1 MKLLMSRVGHYVDVG
16 VDDFESLSALPHR
29 METRRPGE
37 EIVAIGD
44 VIDFVF
50 VVESGWAIRYRFLDD
65 GRRQIVNFMLP
76 GACFDMM
83 SMAYAKADHAV
94 SAATEVTL
102 RRIKSS
108 DFLKAISVQPRL
120 ATAFWWVAIQEEA
133 ILREQIIRIGR
144 RSAKERVAHL
154 LLELNRRIAAIEG
167 RLTDFIN
174 LPFPQALF
182 ADALGLSVVHV
193 SRTLTKLKAEGLIA
207 TGPGGIE
214 IVDRAKM
221 TTMCDF
227 DSRYLHLERLKLS
240 N

>member
-1 MKLLMSRVGHYVDVG
+1 MKPLMSRVGHYVDLNE
-16 VDDFESLSALPHR
+16 DDFENLFNLPHR
-29 METRRPGE
+29 IETRRPGE

-50 VVESGWAIRYRFLDD
+50 VVESGWAIRYRILDD

-108 DFLKAISVQPRL
+108 DFLKAISAQPRL

-154 LLELNRRIAAIEG
+154 LLELNRRIAAVEG
-167 RLTDFIN
+167 RLTNFIN

-193 SRTLTKLKAEGLIA
+193 SRTLTKLKAEGFI
-207 TGPGGIE
+207 TTKQGGIE
-214 IVDRAKM
+214 ILQREKM
-221 TTMCDF
+221 AEMCDF
-227 DSRYLHLERLKLS
+227 DSRYLHLERLKFID
-240 N
+240 

>member
-1 MKLLMSRVGHYVDVG
+1 MKTLMSRVGHYVDLG
-16 VDDFESLSALPHR
+16 DDSFESLTKLPHR
-29 METRRPGE
+29 IERRRPGE

-44 VIDFVF
+44 RIDFVF
-50 VVESGWAIRYRFLDD
+50 VVETGWAIRYRILDD

-108 DFLKAISVQPRL
+108 DFLRAVSAQPRL

-154 LLELNRRIAAIEG
+154 LLELNRRIAAVEG

-214 IVDRAKM
+214 ILERE
-221 TTMCDF
+221 TMSELCDF
-227 DSRYLHLERLKLS
+227 DSRYLHLERLKFS
-240 N
+240 D

>member
-1 MKLLMSRVGHYVDVG
+1 MKTLMSRVGHYVDLG
-16 VDDFESLSALPHR
+16 DDSFDALSKLPHHIER
-29 METRRPGE
+29 RRPGE

-44 VIDFVF
+44 RIDFVF
-50 VVESGWAIRYRFLDD
+50 VVESGWAIRYRILDD

-83 SMAYAKADHAV
+83 SMAYANADHAV

-102 RRIKSS
+102 RRIKSA
-108 DFLKAISVQPRL
+108 DFLRAVSAQPRL

-154 LLELNRRIAAIEG
+154 LLELNRRIAAVEG

-193 SRTLTKLKAEGLIA
+193 SRTLTKLKAEGFIA

-214 IVDRAKM
+214 ILEREAMSKL
-221 TTMCDF
+221 CDF
-227 DSRYLHLERLKLS
+227 DSRYLHLERLKFS
-240 N
+240 D

>member
-1 MKLLMSRVGHYVDVG
+1 MKTLMNRVSHYVDIG
-16 VDDFESLSALPHR
+16 QDNFDSLSHIPHR
-29 METRRPGE
+29 LETRRPGE

-44 VIDFVF
+44 RIDFVF
-50 VVESGWAIRYRFLDD
+50 VIEAGWAIRHRILDD

-83 SMAYAKADHAV
+83 SMAKAKSDHAV
-94 SAATEVTL
+94 SAATEVKL
-102 RRIKSS
+102 RRIKSA
-108 DFLKAISVQPRL
+108 DFLSAITGQPRL

-154 LLELNRRIAAIEG
+154 LLELNRRIAAVEG
-167 RLTDFIN
+167 QVTDFIS

-193 SRTLTKLKAEGLIA
+193 SRTLTRLKAEGYIA
-207 TGPGGIE
+207 TESGGIE
-214 IVDRAKM
+214 ILQREKM
-221 TTMCDF
+221 ADMCDF
-227 DSRYLHLERLKLS
+227 DSRYLHLERLKLTG
-240 N
+240 

>member
-1 MKLLMSRVGHYVDVG
+1 MKPLMSRVGHYVDLNEN
-16 VDDFESLSALPHR
+16 DFENLLNLPHR
-29 METRRPGE
+29 IETRRPGE
-37 EIVAIGD
+37 EIVAVGD

-50 VVESGWAIRYRFLDD
+50 VVESGWAIRYRILDD

-108 DFLKAISVQPRL
+108 DFLKAISAQPRL

-154 LLELNRRIAAIEG
+154 LLELNRRIAAVEG
-167 RLTDFIN
+167 QLTNFIN

-193 SRTLTKLKAEGLIA
+193 SRTLTKLKAEGFI
-207 TGPGGIE
+207 TTKQGGIE
-214 IVDRAKM
+214 ILEREKM
-221 TTMCDF
+221 ADMCDF
-227 DSRYLHLERLKLS
+227 DSRYLHLERLKFVA
-240 N
+240 

>member
-1 MKLLMSRVGHYVDVG
+1 MKPLMKRVGHYVDLVE
-16 VDDFESLSALPHR
+16 DEFESLSEIPHR

-37 EIVAIGD
+37 EIVAVGD
-44 VIDFVF
+44 TIDFVF
-50 VVESGWAIRYRFLDD
+50 VVESGWAIRYRILDD

-94 SAATEVTL
+94 SAATEVKL
-102 RRIKSS
+102 RRIKSA
-108 DFLKAISVQPRL
+108 DFLKAISAQPRL

-154 LLELNRRIAAIEG
+154 LLELNRRIAAVEG
-167 RLTDFIN
+167 RLTDFID

-193 SRTLTKLKAEGLIA
+193 SRTLTKLKAEALIK
-207 TGPGGIE
+207 TGTEGIQ
-214 IVDRAKM
+214 ILDRERM
-221 TTMCDF
+221 SEMCDF
-227 DSRYLHLERLKLS
+227 DSRYLHLERLKLAS
-240 N
+240 

>member
-1 MKLLMSRVGHYVDVG
+1 MKPLMSRLGHYVDLS
-16 VDDFESLSALPHR
+16 DDEFESLSSLPHR

-50 VVESGWAIRYRFLDD
+50 VVESGWAIRYRILDD

-108 DFLKAISVQPRL
+108 DFLKAISVKPRL

-154 LLELNRRIAAIEG
+154 LLELNRRIAAVDG

-193 SRTLTKLKAEGLIA
+193 SRTLTKLKAEGMIA
-207 TGPGGIE
+207 TGQSGIE
-214 IVDRAKM
+214 IVERKRMAE
-221 TTMCDF
+221 MCDF

-240 N
+240 D

>member
-1 MKLLMSRVGHYVDVG
+1 MKPLINRVGHYVDLEQES
-16 VDDFESLSALPHR
+16 FESLSALPHR
-29 METRRPGE
+29 IETRRPGE
-37 EIVAIGD
+37 EIVAIGET
-44 VIDFVF
+44 VDFVF
-50 VVESGWAIRYRFLDD
+50 VIETGWAIRYRILDD

-83 SMAYAKADHAV
+83 SMAYAKSDHAI
-94 SAATEVTL
+94 SAVTELRL
-102 RRIKSS
+102 RRLKSA
-108 DFLKAISVQPRL
+108 DFLKAISTRPNL

-133 ILREQIIRIGR
+133 ILREQIVRIGR

-193 SRTLTKLKAEGLIA
+193 SRTLTKLKAEGMIS
-207 TGPGGIE
+207 TSSEGIE
-214 IVDRAKM
+214 ILDRDRMAE
-221 TTMCDF
+221 MCDF
-227 DSRYLHLERLKLS
+227 NSRYLHLERLNLMD
-240 N
+240 

>member
-1 MKLLMSRVGHYVDVG
+1 MKPLMSRVAHYVDLNEN
-16 VDDFESLSALPHR
+16 DFENLLNLPHR
-29 METRRPGE
+29 IETRRPGE
-37 EIVAIGD
+37 EIVAVGD

-50 VVESGWAIRYRFLDD
+50 VVESGWAIRYRILDD

-108 DFLKAISVQPRL
+108 DFLKAISAQPRL

-154 LLELNRRIAAIEG
+154 LLELNRRIAAVEG
-167 RLTDFIN
+167 QLTNFIN

-193 SRTLTKLKAEGLIA
+193 SRTLTKLKAEGFI
-207 TGPGGIE
+207 TTKQGGIE
-214 IVDRAKM
+214 ILEREKM
-221 TTMCDF
+221 ADMCDF
-227 DSRYLHLERLKLS
+227 DSRYLHLERLKFVA
-240 N
+240 

>member
-1 MKLLMSRVGHYVDVG
+1 MKPLMSRVGHYVDLR
-16 VDDFESLSALPHR
+16 DDEFESLSSLPHR

-50 VVESGWAIRYRFLDD
+50 VVESGWAIRYRILDD

-108 DFLKAISVQPRL
+108 DFLKAISVKPRL

-154 LLELNRRIAAIEG
+154 LLELNRRIAAVDG

-193 SRTLTKLKAEGLIA
+193 SRTLTKLKAEGMIA
-207 TGPGGIE
+207 TGQSGIE
-214 IVDRAKM
+214 IVERKRMAE
-221 TTMCDF
+221 MCDF

-240 N
+240 D

>member
-1 MKLLMSRVGHYVDVG
+1 MKRLMSRVGHYVDLNES
-16 VDDFESLSALPHR
+16 DFENLTDLPHR
-29 METRRPGE
+29 MEVRRPGE

-44 VIDFVF
+44 IIDFVF
-50 VVESGWAIRYRFLDD
+50 VVESGWAIRYRILDD

-83 SMAYAKADHAV
+83 SMAYAKADHSV

-108 DFLKAISVQPRL
+108 DFLRAISAQPRL

-193 SRTLTKLKAEGLIA
+193 SRTLTKLKAEGMIA

-214 IVDRAKM
+214 IVEREKM
-221 TTMCDF
+221 SEMCDF
-227 DSRYLHLERLKLS
+227 DSRYLHLERLKFED
-240 N
+240 

>member
-1 MKLLMSRVGHYVDVG
+1 MKPLMSRVGHYVDLNEN
-16 VDDFESLSALPHR
+16 DFENLLNLPHR
-29 METRRPGE
+29 IETRRPGE
-37 EIVAIGD
+37 EIVAVGD

-50 VVESGWAIRYRFLDD
+50 VVESGWAIRYRILDD

-108 DFLKAISVQPRL
+108 DFLKAISAQPRL

-154 LLELNRRIAAIEG
+154 LLELNRRIAAFEG
-167 RLTDFIN
+167 QLTNFIN

-193 SRTLTKLKAEGLIA
+193 SRTLTRLKAEGFI
-207 TGPGGIE
+207 TTKQGGIE
-214 IVDRAKM
+214 ILEREKM
-221 TTMCDF
+221 ADMCDF
-227 DSRYLHLERLKLS
+227 DSRYLHLERLKFVA
-240 N
+240 

>member
-1 MKLLMSRVGHYVDVG
+1 MKPLMSRVGHYVDLR
-16 VDDFESLSALPHR
+16 DDEFESLSSLPHR

-50 VVESGWAIRYRFLDD
+50 VVESGWAIRYRILDD

-108 DFLKAISVQPRL
+108 RSPKLFSQTLWACRL
-120 ATAFWWVAIQEEA
+120 YTFP
-133 ILREQIIRIGR
+133 GR
-144 RSAKERVAHL
+144 SQ
-154 LLELNRRIAAIEG
+154 N
-167 RLTDFIN
+167 
-174 LPFPQALF
+174 
-182 ADALGLSVVHV
+182 
-193 SRTLTKLKAEGLIA
+193 
-207 TGPGGIE
+207 
-214 IVDRAKM
+214 
-221 TTMCDF
+221 
-227 DSRYLHLERLKLS
+227 
-240 N
+240 

>member
-1 MKLLMSRVGHYVDVG
+1 MKPLMSRVGHYVDLNE
-16 VDDFESLSALPHR
+16 DDFENLLNLPHR
-29 METRRPGE
+29 IETRRPGE

-50 VVESGWAIRYRFLDD
+50 VVESGWAIRYRILDD

-108 DFLKAISVQPRL
+108 DFLKAISAQPRL

-154 LLELNRRIAAIEG
+154 LLELNRRIAAVEDK
-167 RLTDFIN
+167 LTNFIN

-193 SRTLTKLKAEGLIA
+193 SRTLTKLKAEGYI
-207 TGPGGIE
+207 TTKHGGIE
-214 IVDRAKM
+214 ILEREKM
-221 TTMCDF
+221 AEMCDF
-227 DSRYLHLERLKLS
+227 DSRYLHLERLKFAA
-240 N
+240 

>member
-1 MKLLMSRVGHYVDVG
+1 MKPLINRVGHYVDLEQES
-16 VDDFESLSALPHR
+16 FESLSALPHR
-29 METRRPGE
+29 IETRRPGE
-37 EIVAIGD
+37 EIVAIGET
-44 VIDFVF
+44 VDFVF
-50 VVESGWAIRYRFLDD
+50 VIETGWAIRYRILDD

-83 SMAYAKADHAV
+83 SMAYAKSDHAI
-94 SAATEVTL
+94 SAVTELRL
-102 RRIKSS
+102 RRLKSA
-108 DFLKAISVQPRL
+108 DFLKAISTRPNL

-133 ILREQIIRIGR
+133 ILREQIVRIGR

-193 SRTLTKLKAEGLIA
+193 SRTLTKLKAEGMIS
-207 TGPGGIE
+207 TSSEGIE
-214 IVDRAKM
+214 ILDRDRMAE
-221 TTMCDF
+221 MCDF
-227 DSRYLHLERLKLS
+227 RSRYLHLERLNLT

>member
-1 MKLLMSRVGHYVDVG
+1 MRPLMSRVGHYVDLSD
-16 VDDFESLSALPHR
+16 DDFESLTALPHR
-29 METRRPGE
+29 LETRRPGE
-37 EIVAIGD
+37 GIVAIGD
-44 VIDFVF
+44 LIDFVF
-50 VVESGWAIRYRFLDD
+50 VVESGWAIRYRILED

-108 DFLKAISVQPRL
+108 DFLRAISAQPRL

-154 LLELNRRIAAIEG
+154 LLELNRRIAAVEG

-214 IVDRAKM
+214 IVEREKM
-221 TTMCDF
+221 SEMCDF
-227 DSRYLHLERLKLS
+227 DSRYLHLERLKFLD
-240 N
+240 

>member
-1 MKLLMSRVGHYVDVG
+1 MKPLMSRVGHYVDLG
-16 VDDFESLSALPHR
+16 EDDFENLSKLPHR

-50 VVESGWAIRYRFLDD
+50 VVESGWAIRYRILDD

-108 DFLKAISVQPRL
+108 DFLRAISAQPRL

-193 SRTLTKLKAEGLIA
+193 SRTLTKLKAEGMIS

-214 IVDRAKM
+214 IIEREKM
-221 TTMCDF
+221 SEMCDF
-227 DSRYLHLERLKLS
+227 DSRYLHLERLKFLD
-240 N
+240 

>member
-1 MKLLMSRVGHYVDVG
+1 MNPLIRRVGHYVELGD
-16 VDDFESLSALPHR
+16 DDFQSLTDLPHQ
-29 METRRPGE
+29 MEIRRPGE
-37 EIVAIGD
+37 EIVSIGD

-50 VVESGWAIRYRFLDD
+50 LVEAGWALRYRILDD

-83 SMAYAKADHAV
+83 SMAYAKADHSV

-108 DFLKAISVQPRL
+108 DFLAAISAQPRL

-144 RSAKERVAHL
+144 RSARERVAHL

-193 SRTLTKLKAEGLIA
+193 SRTLTKLKAEGMIA

-214 IVDRAKM
+214 IVEREKM
-221 TTMCDF
+221 AEMCDF
-227 DSRYLHLERLKLS
+227 DSRYLHLERLKFS
-240 N
+240 T

>member
-1 MKLLMSRVGHYVDVG
+1 MKPLMSRVGHYVDLSEN
-16 VDDFESLSALPHR
+16 DFENLLNLPHR
-29 METRRPGE
+29 IETRRPGE
-37 EIVAIGD
+37 EIVAVGD

-50 VVESGWAIRYRFLDD
+50 VVESGWAIRYRILDD

-94 SAATEVTL
+94 SAATEVKL
-102 RRIKSS
+102 RRIRSS
-108 DFLKAISVQPRL
+108 DFLKAISAQPRL

-154 LLELNRRIAAIEG
+154 LLELNRRIAAVEG
-167 RLTDFIN
+167 QLTNFIN

-193 SRTLTKLKAEGLIA
+193 SRTLTKLKAEGFI
-207 TGPGGIE
+207 TTKQGGIE
-214 IVDRAKM
+214 ILEREKM
-221 TTMCDF
+221 ADMCDF
-227 DSRYLHLERLKLS
+227 DSRYLHLERLKFVA
-240 N
+240 